1 MTSSKRTLDLEAS
14 TDVEMNHFIRCIQ
27 LALDFIKEDESKN
40 KEANDISVEND
51 NNEENDDEEVKN
63 DAPSSAPAS
72 GHAGN
77 GVTSQETGN
86 RNIPLAAMDQP
97 SN

>member
-1 MTSSKRTLDLEAS
+1 M
-14 TDVEMNHFIRCIQ
+14 
-27 LALDFIKEDESKN
+27 ALDFIKEDESKN
-40 KEANDISVEND
+40 KEANDISAEND
-51 NNEENDDEEVKN
+51 NNVENDVEEVKN

-77 GVTSQETGN
+77 GAASQETGN
-86 RNIPLAAMDQP
+86 QNIPLAAMDQP